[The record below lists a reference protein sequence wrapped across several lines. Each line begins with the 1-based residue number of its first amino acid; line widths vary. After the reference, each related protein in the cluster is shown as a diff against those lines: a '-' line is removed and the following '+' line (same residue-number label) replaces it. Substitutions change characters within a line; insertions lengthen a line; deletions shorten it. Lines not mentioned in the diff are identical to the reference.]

1 MSEGKRK
8 MNKCLILI
16 FMTAITLYS
25 CAPIDSDT
33 NIRPTHVPP
42 GVVSVELPTITPIM
56 PTPLP
61 SITVTSILPQPT
73 DEIATVT
80 LTPVSILANEGYSS
94 RICNSSPRQFD
105 VREVLDMSILQ
116 LRFENEDLLTF
127 EGWTQGPEPIV
138 IPVTPEPTPDML
150 PGPYIYTRRL
160 LTGGELSLPEGQLR
174 PRDLDMGPL
183 LNNPCGEECPLE
195 IISQSPDGKW
205 QLIQIHDWLV
215 QISGIWLVGKDE
227 MVRLIPYI
235 PDLEWQWAMDSSL
248 LWLVYR
254 DPNLGGYTLVA
265 QLDSPVITRGTGPIT
280 EDLSYQL
287 DPWYYNV
294 AFSPMEKVAIST
306 TSFEFPELDS
316 DELFTVD
323 LTNTF
328 TLTST
333 TRVIPGIVTVNWNEA
348 TQNFLLEIVTDSGVE
363 IQDLSGNLLLKIP
376 RRILEVFRSLPIPD
390 EDPLEPIEPYF
401 RIGNYAI
408 SSTGERLAVV
418 HGPNLLIF
426 ECTQMVMP

>member
-1 MSEGKRK
+1 MSEEKRK
-8 MNKCLILI
+8 MNKCLMLI

-25 CAPIDSDT
+25 CTPIDSDT
-33 NIRPTHVPP
+33 NIKPTNVPP
-42 GVVSVELPTITPIM
+42 GVASVELPTITPIM

-61 SITVTSILPQPT
+61 LITVTSILPQPT
-73 DEIATVT
+73 DEIVTVT
-80 LTPVSILANEGYSS
+80 LTPVSIPANEGHLS
-94 RICNSSPRQFD
+94 RVCNSLPRQFD

-127 EGWTQGPEPIV
+127 EGWTQGPEPI
-138 IPVTPEPTPDML
+138 ITPVTPEPTPDML

-160 LTGGELSLPEGQLR
+160 LTGGGLSLPDGQLR
-174 PRDLDMGPL
+174 PRDLDMGRL

-195 IISQSPDGKW
+195 IISQSPNGEW
-205 QLIQIHDWLV
+205 QLIQIHDWSV
-215 QISGIWLVGKDE
+215 QISGIWLVSKDE

-235 PDLEWQWAMDSSL
+235 PDLKWQWAIDSSL
-248 LWLVYR
+248 LWIVYS
-254 DPNLGGYTLVA
+254 DPNLGGYTLVT
-265 QLDSPVITRGTGPIT
+265 QLDSPVITRGTGPLT
-280 EDLSYQL
+280 EGLPYQL
-287 DPWYYNV
+287 DPWYYDV
-294 AFSPMEKVAIST
+294 AFSPIEKVAIST
-306 TSFEFPELDS
+306 TSFEFPELDT

-323 LTNTF
+323 LIDTF
-328 TLTST
+328 SLTSSA
-333 TRVIPGIVTVNWNEA
+333 RVIPGIVTVNWNEA
-348 TQNFLLEIVTDSGVE
+348 TQSFLLETITESGVE

-390 EDPLEPIEPYF
+390 EDPLEPMEPYF

-426 ECTQMVMP
+426 ECTQVVAP

>member
-1 MSEGKRK
+1 
-8 MNKCLILI
+8 MNKCLLLI
-16 FMTAITLYS
+16 FMMVIALCS
-25 CAPIDSDT
+25 CTPIDGDT
-33 NIRPTHVPP
+33 NIRPTIVPP
-42 GVVSVELPTITPIM
+42 GVTSVELPTITPIM

-61 SITVTSILPQPT
+61 LNTVTSILPQPT
-73 DEIATVT
+73 DEIVTVT
-80 LTPVSILANEGYSS
+80 LTPVSIPANEGHSARVCTS
-94 RICNSSPRQFD
+94 PPRQFN
-105 VREVLDMSILQ
+105 VREVLDMSIIQ
-116 LRFENEDLLTF
+116 LRFEKEDLLTF
-127 EGWTQGPEPIV
+127 EGWTQGPEPI
-138 IPVTPEPTPDML
+138 IAPITPEPTPDML

-160 LTGGELSLPEGQLR
+160 LMGGELSLREGQLR
-174 PRDLDMGPL
+174 PRHLDMGPL

-195 IISQSPDGKW
+195 IISQSPNGEW

-215 QISGIWLVGKDE
+215 QISGIWLVSKDE

-235 PDLEWQWAMDSSL
+235 PDLEWQWAIDSSL
-248 LWLVYR
+248 LWLVYS
-254 DPNLGGYTLVA
+254 DPNLGGYTLVT
-265 QLDSPVITRGTGPIT
+265 QLDSPVITRGTGTIT
-280 EDLSYQL
+280 EELPYQL

-306 TSFEFPELDS
+306 TSFEFPELDT

-323 LTNTF
+323 LIDTF
-328 TLTST
+328 TLTSST
-333 TRVIPGIVTVNWNEA
+333 TVIPGIVTVNWNEA
-348 TQNFLLEIVTDSGVE
+348 TQSFLLEVVTESGIE

-390 EDPLEPIEPYF
+390 EDPLEPVDPYF

-426 ECTQMVMP
+426 ECTQVVAP